1 MDHAMTVGTQ
11 QTKVPGLCFVAWLQ
25 RVNGFGVMA
34 FDEAFAV
41 VAITL
46 AEVKPAGF
54 ARQATERSQRLFL
67 LGLDQC
73 RVALVAAVQRGDDP
87 TFLRLLNLGP

>member
-1 MDHAMTVGTQ
+1 MDHAMTVGAQ
-11 QTKVPGLCFVAWLQ
+11 KTKVPGLCFIAWFQ

-46 AEVKPAGF
+46 AEVKPASF
-54 ARQATERSQRLFL
+54 ARQSTERSQRLFL
-67 LGLDQC
+67 LSLASA
-73 RVALVAAVQRGDDP
+73 ALRS
-87 TFLRLLNLGP
+87 

>member
-1 MDHAMTVGTQ
+1 MDHAMTVGAQ
-11 QTKVPGLCFVAWLQ
+11 KTKIPGLCFIAGFQ

-46 AEVKPAGF
+46 AEVK
-54 ARQATERSQRLFL
+54 R
-67 LGLDQC
+67 
-73 RVALVAAVQRGDDP
+73 
-87 TFLRLLNLGP
+87 